1 VGIGAD
7 FAKYGF
13 PMHGITD
20 PAHITDV
27 LAAWGYLGIFIAV
40 FVGNLG
46 IPVPE
51 ETVML
56 AAGFLAGRSLL
67 DLRIVYVTVVASAVT
82 GDCCG
87 YVIGRTGGQ
96 RVLVRLASAFP
107 FLRTRYDR
115 LQLFFQTHG
124 SKAVFMARFITGARF
139 MAGPMAGAC
148 GMPFFQFLGWNVLG
162 AIVWCSLVVTVGYLV
177 GDELYRALTTAHQ
190 ASRWIELAGVAVAI
204 VVFVFWWRD
213 RHPAVSRPQS

>member
-1 VGIGAD
+1 
-7 FAKYGF
+7 
-13 PMHGITD
+13 MHGLTD
-20 PAHITDV
+20 
-27 LAAWGYLGIFIAV
+27 LATIETWLGTWGYLGIFVCV

-56 AAGFLAGRSLL
+56 AAGFLAARSIL
-67 DLRIVYVTVVASAVT
+67 DLRAVYLMVILSAVT

-87 YVIGRTGGQ
+87 FLIGRTGGQ
-96 RVLVRLASAFP
+96 RVLIGLANRFEFMRVR
-107 FLRTRYDR
+107 YER

-148 GMPFFQFLGWNVLG
+148 RMPFLQFLGWNILG
-162 AIVWCSLVVTVGYLV
+162 AMVWCSLVVTVGYLV
-177 GDELYRALTTAHQ
+177 GDELYRAVTMTHQ
-190 ASRWIELAGVAVAI
+190 VSRWIGLAALLLTAVAV
-204 VVFVFWWRD
+204 FFWWRD
-213 RHPAVSRPQS
+213 KNQAITRSEP

>member
-1 VGIGAD
+1 
-7 FAKYGF
+7 
-13 PMHGITD
+13 MHGITD

-204 VVFVFWWRD
+204 VVFVFWWRE

>member
-1 VGIGAD
+1 
-7 FAKYGF
+7 
-13 PMHGITD
+13 MHGIAD
-20 PAHITDV
+20 PHNIAGM
-27 LAAWGYLGIFIAV
+27 LAAWGYYGIFAAV

-46 IPVPE
+46 VPVPE

-56 AAGFLAGRSLL
+56 AAGFLAGQVLL
-67 DLRIVYVTVVASAVT
+67 DLRLVYAVVILSAVT

-96 RVLVRLASAFP
+96 RIMTRLADTFP
-107 FLRTRYDR
+107 FMRARYER

-124 SKAVFMARFITGARF
+124 SKAVFMARFIAGVRF

-162 AIVWCSLVVTVGYLV
+162 AIVWCSLVVTVGYLI
-177 GDELYRALTTAHQ
+177 GDELDPALALAHQ
-190 ASRWIELAGVAVAI
+190 VSRWIGVAAFLVLVA
-204 VVFVFWWRD
+204 VFVFWWRD
-213 RHPAVSRPQS
+213 RRPAVSRPQP

>member
-1 VGIGAD
+1 
-7 FAKYGF
+7 
-13 PMHGITD
+13 MHGITD
-20 PAHITDV
+20 PEVIAAW
-27 LAAWGYLGIFIAV
+27 LATWGYLGIFVSV
-40 FVGNLG
+40 FIGNLG

-56 AAGFLAGRSLL
+56 AAGFLAGRFIL
-67 DLRIVYVTVVASAVT
+67 DLRFVYVVVILSAVT

-96 RVLVRLASAFP
+96 RLLLRLASRFE
-107 FLRTRYDR
+107 FMRTRYDR

-162 AIVWCSLVVTVGYLV
+162 AIVWCSMVVTVGYLV
-177 GDELYRALTTAHQ
+177 GDELYRAASMAHQ
-190 ASRWIELAGVAVAI
+190 ASRWIGLAGFILVII
-204 VVFVFWWRD
+204 VLVFWWRD
-213 RHPAVSRPQS
+213 RHPAVSRPEP

>member
-1 VGIGAD
+1 
-7 FAKYGF
+7 
-13 PMHGITD
+13 MHGITD
-20 PAHITDV
+20 PAHIADLLT
-27 LAAWGYLGIFIAV
+27 AWGYLGIFIAV

-56 AAGFLAGRSLL
+56 AAGFLAGRALL
-67 DLRIVYVTVVASAVT
+67 DLRIVYVTVVVSAVI

-87 YVIGRTGGQ
+87 YLIGRTGGQ

-107 FLRTRYDR
+107 FMRTRYDR

-177 GDELYRALTTAHQ
+177 GDELYRAITTAHQ
-190 ASRWIELAGVAVAI
+190 MSRWIGLAAVAVAI
-204 VVFVFWWRD
+204 VVFVLWRRD

>member
-1 VGIGAD
+1 
-7 FAKYGF
+7 
-13 PMHGITD
+13 MHGITD
-20 PAHITDV
+20 PTHIADLLTT
-27 LAAWGYLGIFIAV
+27 WGYLGIFVAV

-46 IPVPE
+46 VPVPE

-56 AAGFLAGRSLL
+56 AAGFLAGQLLL
-67 DLRIVYVTVVASAVT
+67 DLRLVYVVVIFSAVV

-96 RVLVRLASAFP
+96 RVLERLAVMFP
-107 FLRTRYDR
+107 FMRTRYER
-115 LQLFFQTHG
+115 LQLFFRTHG
-124 SKAVFMARFITGARF
+124 SKAVFMARFITGVRF

-177 GDELYRALTTAHQ
+177 GGELYPALTMVHQ
-190 ASRWIELAGVAVAI
+190 FSRWIGVAAFAVLL
-204 VVFVFWWRD
+204 VVFVLWWRD

>member
-1 VGIGAD
+1 
-7 FAKYGF
+7 
-13 PMHGITD
+13 MHGIAD
-20 PAHITDV
+20 PHNIAGM
-27 LAAWGYLGIFIAV
+27 LAAWGYYGIFAAV

-46 IPVPE
+46 VPVPE

-56 AAGFLAGRSLL
+56 AAGFLAGQVLL
-67 DLRIVYVTVVASAVT
+67 DLRLVYAVVILSAVT

-96 RVLVRLASAFP
+96 RIMTRLADTFP
-107 FLRTRYDR
+107 FMRARYER

-124 SKAVFMARFITGARF
+124 SKAVFMARFIAGVRF

-162 AIVWCSLVVTVGYLV
+162 AIVWCSLVVTVGYLI
-177 GDELYRALTTAHQ
+177 GDELDPALALAHQ
-190 ASRWIELAGVAVAI
+190 VSRWIGVAALLVLVA
-204 VVFVFWWRD
+204 VFVFWWRD
-213 RHPAVSRPQS
+213 RRPAVSRPQP

>member
-1 VGIGAD
+1 
-7 FAKYGF
+7 
-13 PMHGITD
+13 MHGITD
-20 PAHITDV
+20 PAHITDL
-27 LAAWGYLGIFIAV
+27 LATWGYLGIFIAV

-107 FLRTRYDR
+107 FMRTRYDR
-115 LQLFFQTHG
+115 LQLFFQAHG

-177 GDELYRALTTAHQ
+177 GDELYRAMTTAHQ

-213 RHPAVSRPQS
+213 RHSAVSRPQS

>member
-1 VGIGAD
+1 
-7 FAKYGF
+7 
-13 PMHGITD
+13 MHGIAD
-20 PAHITDV
+20 PNNVAEM
-27 LAAWGYLGIFIAV
+27 LATWGYYGIFAAV

-46 IPVPE
+46 VPVPE

-56 AAGFLAGRSLL
+56 AAGFLAGQVIL
-67 DLRIVYVTVVASAVT
+67 DLRLVYVVVILSAVT

-96 RVLVRLASAFP
+96 RVLARLAEMFP
-107 FLRTRYDR
+107 FMRTRYER

-124 SKAVFMARFITGARF
+124 SKAVFMARFITGVRF

-162 AIVWCSLVVTVGYLV
+162 ALVWCSLVVTVGYLV
-177 GDELYRALTTAHQ
+177 GGELLPAIAMAHQ
-190 ASRWIELAGVAVAI
+190 VSRWVGLAAFVLFV
-204 VVFVFWWRD
+204 VVFVLWWRD
-213 RHPAVSRPQS
+213 RRPAVSRPQS